1 VISRI
6 FWRRL
11 LQKESYKEEV
21 EEICHI
27 LEVMAMDVFAKK
39 WVACP

>member
-11 LQKESYKEEV
+11 LQKESYKEV